1 MSPSAASSGNAL
13 TGGSSSTSPHPLG
26 IPSSDLKPAVTRKP
40 KTRKQNQ
47 QTKENKLIVEICKQL
62 EQQANIR
69 TTKQNKNQKNK
80 KTKKQKN
87 KKTKQTKKTAT
98 PTPAQDNSSHHPLTT
113 PWLELK
119 LAAMPDTPARIT
131 VSHGSDLTSSN
142 NTEVREALARIALGA
157 PSFEEGRT
165 R

>member
-87 KKTKQTKKTAT
+87 KKTKQKKKQRHPRRHKITA
-98 PTPAQDNSSHHPLTT
+98 PTTHSPHPGWNWSWQPCPTHPRASPSPTDPTLPARTT
-113 PWLELK
+113 PRLEK
-119 LAAMPDTPARIT
+119 PWP
-131 VSHGSDLTSSN
+131 G
-142 NTEVREALARIALGA
+142 
-157 PSFEEGRT
+157 
-165 R
+165 

>member
-69 TTKQNKNQKNK
+69 TTKQKPEKQKNK

-87 KKTKQTKKTAT
+87 KTKKKTAT